1 MYNIQNSHSSG
12 VIEFP
17 SIHMFRLE
25 YILSYVYSNRKNII
39 IFIREGVNSIE
50 YLFLK
55 EEIYYGV
62 VYNKKNKKEQ
72 ILSDPRTN
80 IGIRLHGNILVEG

>member
-17 SIHMFRLE
+17 SNHMFRLE

-62 VYNKKNKKEQ
+62 VYNKKKQKGA
-72 ILSDPRTN
+72 N
-80 IGIRLHGNILVEG
+80 IK